1 MVDPD
6 APGGIGG
13 DHKWRHFLHWLV
25 SHSPGVPSLNA
36 LPAMHTGD
44 ELQVVNIPG
53 PAVKKGEALA
63 PYKGKQMQPV
73 LRAIDSTQDQTTEM
87 STVAAGPAP
96 PKGKHRYVILLWKQ
110 LGEVRAPAVE
120 QRKGWHPVNF
130 AKVWSSVV
138 P

>member
-1 MVDPD
+1 MDPD

-87 STVAAGPAP
+87 STGGCRTRASERQASLCHPAMEAAWG
-96 PKGKHRYVILLWKQ
+96 
-110 LGEVRAPAVE
+110 GE
-120 QRKGWHPVNF
+120 GT
-130 AKVWSSVV
+130 SS
-138 P
+138 

>member
-1 MVDPD
+1 MSS
-6 APGGIGG
+6 GIQEKLEKAGILR
-13 DHKWRHFLHWLV
+13 DV
-25 SHSPGVPSLNA
+25 VPKVLA
-36 LPAMHTGD
+36 D
-44 ELQVVNIPG
+44 VELTVVNIPG

-110 LGEVRAPAVE
+110 LGEAHKLAEAPSACVCFYS
-120 QRKGWHPVNF
+120 QP
-130 AKVWSSVV
+130 S
-138 P
+138 